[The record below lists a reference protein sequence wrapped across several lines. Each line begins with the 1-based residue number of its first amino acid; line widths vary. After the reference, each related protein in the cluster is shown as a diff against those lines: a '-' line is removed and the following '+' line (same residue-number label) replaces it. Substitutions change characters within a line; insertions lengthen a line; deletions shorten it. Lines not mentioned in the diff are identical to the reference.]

1 MSVHTFDPLRDLRWS
16 ELVERHPSSSVF
28 HTTAWLRA
36 LQRTY
41 GYEPVVFTSSASKA
55 ALEDGIVFCQV
66 RSWLTGRRLVSLPFS
81 DHCEP
86 LVQGIEAVAAIS
98 AHLDRLRN
106 DGGWDYVELR
116 PQTGRFCSIASA
128 TLSERFW
135 FHLLDLR
142 PGEDSLYAACH
153 KNAIQ
158 QQIHRADREGLTYD
172 EGRSERLLRAFYRLL
187 LVTRQRHQLPP
198 QPLAWFRNLLDAFGI
213 AIKIRV
219 AHRDGRPVAA
229 ILTIRHGDVMVFK
242 YSASDARFHSLG
254 GTQLLLWKTIQ
265 DARSMGCSTL
275 DLGRSDIS
283 NHGLTTFK
291 DRWGATRSEISYWRY
306 TAKRSSP
313 SSFRKFAADGV
324 KQILGHAPEVCRVA
338 AGRFLYRH
346 AG

>member
-1 MSVHTFDPLRDLRWS
+1 MTVHTLDPLRDSRWS
-16 ELVERHPSSSVF
+16 ELVERHPYASVF
-28 HTTAWLRA
+28 HTTAWLQA

-41 GYEPVVFTSSASKA
+41 GYEPVVFTSSAPAA

-86 LVQGIEAVAAIS
+86 LVDGADAVTAMS
-98 AHLDRLRN
+98 THLDRLRT

-116 PQTGRFCSIASA
+116 PRTGRFSSLAGA
-128 TLSERFW
+128 TPSERFW

-142 PGEDSLYAACH
+142 PAEDSLFAACH

-158 QQIHRADREGLTYD
+158 QQIHRADREQLTCD
-172 EGRSERLLRAFYRLL
+172 EGRSEPLLRAFYRLL
-187 LVTRQRHQLPP
+187 LLTRQRHQLPP
-198 QPLAWFRNLLDAFGI
+198 QPLAWFRNLMDAFGT
-213 AIKIRV
+213 AITIRV
-219 AHRDGRPVAA
+219 AHRDRRAVAA

-242 YSASDARFHSLG
+242 YSASDARFHPLG

-265 DARSMGCSTL
+265 DARSTGCTTL
-275 DLGRSDIS
+275 DLGRSDTS

-306 TAKRSSP
+306 APTRSSH
-313 SSFRKFAADGV
+313 SALRKFAADGV